1 MALKTDAQM
10 TAVGN
15 YIRNTLFASEV
26 AGLTIDDEVSEQLI
40 VSATSAGK
48 IKILTNKSGLNLE
61 GKFTTAKDG
70 GDANL
75 ADWSL

>member
-1 MALKTDAQM
+1 M
-10 TAVGN
+10 TAVGD
-15 YIRNTLFASEV
+15 YIRNTLFATEV
-26 AGLTIDDEVSEQLI
+26 AGLSDDQQLV

-61 GKFTTAKDG
+61 GKFTTAKNG

>member
-15 YIRNTLFASEV
+15 YIRNTLFATEV
-26 AGLTIDDEVSEQLI
+26 AGLSDDQQLV

>member
-10 TAVGN
+10 TAVGD
-15 YIRNTLFASEV
+15 YIRNTLFATEV
-26 AGLTIDDEVSEQLI
+26 AGLSDDQQLV

-61 GKFTTAKDG
+61 GKFTTAKNG

>member
-10 TAVGN
+10 TAVGD
-15 YIRNTLFASEV
+15 YIRNTLFATEV
-26 AGLTIDDEVSEQLI
+26 AGLSDDQQLV
-40 VSATSAGK
+40 VSATRAGK

-61 GKFTTAKDG
+61 GKFTTAKNG

>member
-10 TAVGN
+10 TAVGD
-15 YIRNTLFASEV
+15 YIRNTLFATEV
-26 AGLTIDDEVSEQLI
+26 AGLSDDQQLV

-48 IKILTNKSGLNLE
+48 IKIQTNKSGLNLE
-61 GKFTTAKDG
+61 GKFTTAKNG

>member
-15 YIRNTLFASEV
+15 YIRNTLFA
-26 AGLTIDDEVSEQLI
+26 TEVSGLSEDQQLV

-48 IKILTNKSGLNLE
+48 IKMLTNKSGLNLE

>member
-10 TAVGN
+10 TAVGD
-15 YIRNTLFASEV
+15 YIRNTLFATEV
-26 AGLTIDDEVSEQLI
+26 AGLSDDQQLV

-61 GKFTTAKDG
+61 GKFTTAKNG

-75 ADWSL
+75 ADRSL

>member
-10 TAVGN
+10 TAVGD
-15 YIRNTLFASEV
+15 YIRNTLFATEV
-26 AGLTIDDEVSEQLI
+26 AGLSDDQQL
-40 VSATSAGK
+40 VVAATSAGK

-61 GKFTTAKDG
+61 GKFTTAKNG

>member
-10 TAVGN
+10 TAGGD
-15 YIRNTLFASEV
+15 YIRNTLFATEV
-26 AGLTIDDEVSEQLI
+26 AGLSDDQQLV

-61 GKFTTAKDG
+61 GKFTTAKNG

>member
-15 YIRNTLFASEV
+15 YIRNTLFATEV
-26 AGLTIDDEVSEQLI
+26 AGLSDDQQLV

-61 GKFTTAKDG
+61 GKFTTAKNG

>member
-15 YIRNTLFASEV
+15 YIRNTLFATEV
-26 AGLTIDDEVSEQLI
+26 AGLSDDQQLV

-48 IKILTNKSGLNLE
+48 IKLLTNKSGLNLE
-61 GKFTTAKDG
+61 SKFTTAKNG

>member
-10 TAVGN
+10 TAVGD
-15 YIRNTLFASEV
+15 YIRNTLFATEV
-26 AGLTIDDEVSEQLI
+26 AGLSDAQQLV

-61 GKFTTAKDG
+61 GKFTTAKNG